1 MFTKEEK
8 KTRRLVTD
16 GIRGE
21 KKGRTRSSEYPKT
34 KIWKKR
40 LQKKKFVV
48 FII

>member
-34 KIWKKR
+34 KVWRKR
-40 LQKKKFVV
+40 LQKKNLVV